1 MKHRITEE
9 LCWNIKAMGIP
20 KLRACRIGFDWIEPD
35 KRRDM
40 DNISAGKKFILDA
53 LVWAGVI
60 ADDSWKCVKGF
71 MPESFRVI
79 KDNPGVWVYIKEVE

>member
-1 MKHRITEE
+1 
-9 LCWNIKAMGIP
+9 MGIP
-20 KLRACRIGFDWIEPD
+20 RLRACRIGFDWIEPD

-53 LVWAGVI
+53 LVWAGVLQ
-60 ADDSWKCVKGF
+60 DDSWKCVVGF

-79 KDNPGVWVYIKEVE
+79 KDNPGVWVYIKEEP